1 MSKQVL
7 SIEQMNH
14 LQKLGIDTS
23 NASFVKLEYDEH
35 DGENRHLISILVEEN
50 HYLNDDSIKDSV
62 NVYTLQ
68 DILDKLPPS
77 INWNPLIIVGN
88 SVMYSAGY
96 GEGYDHPMKI
106 FKEKNAVEDRKRAK
120 YGDRSLKKAFR

>member
-14 LQKLGIDTS
+14 LQKLGLDTS
-23 NASFVKLEYDEH
+23 NASFVKIEYDEH

-106 FKEKNAVEDRKRAK
+106 LRKNR
-120 YGDRSLKKAFR
+120 Y

>member
-14 LQKLGIDTS
+14 LRKLGIDTS
-23 NASFVKLEYDEH
+23 NASFVRIEYDEH
-35 DGENRHLISILVEEN
+35 DGENRRLISILVEEN

-68 DILDKLPPS
+68 DILDLLDMGVNKLFLYKSKKKYICLYIESFTHS
-77 INWNPLIIVGN
+77 ILNVAIDKEPIEAVYNMLCWVIEH
-88 SVMYSAGY
+88 GY
-96 GEGYDHPMKI
+96 
-106 FKEKNAVEDRKRAK
+106 
-120 YGDRSLKKAFR
+120 LK

>member
-14 LQKLGIDTS
+14 LRKLGIDTS
-23 NASFVKLEYDEH
+23 NASFVKIEYDEH

-50 HYLNDDSIKDSV
+50 HCLNDDSIKDSV

-68 DILDKLPPS
+68 DILDLLDMGVNKLLLYKSKKKYICLYIESCTHS
-77 INWNPLIIVGN
+77 ILNVAIDKEPIEAVYNMLCWVIEH
-88 SVMYSAGY
+88 GY
-96 GEGYDHPMKI
+96 
-106 FKEKNAVEDRKRAK
+106 
-120 YGDRSLKKAFR
+120 LK